1 MKGCLC
7 ACRVFRQ
14 VFFVPNKLNLSGT
27 KAEIAIVVEDP
38 DSVSLMNETLHDY
51 GMYIIG
57 RMGIPVRER
66 GVSLISIAIDAP
78 CSVISAVT
86 GKLGKINGVSVKA
99 AYSKV

>member
-1 MKGCLC
+1 MQENGMERDNRL
-7 ACRVFRQ
+7 AV
-14 VFFVPNKLNLSGT
+14 
-27 KAEIAIVVEDP
+27 IAIVVEDP

-86 GKLGKINGVSVKA
+86 GKLGKISGVSVKA